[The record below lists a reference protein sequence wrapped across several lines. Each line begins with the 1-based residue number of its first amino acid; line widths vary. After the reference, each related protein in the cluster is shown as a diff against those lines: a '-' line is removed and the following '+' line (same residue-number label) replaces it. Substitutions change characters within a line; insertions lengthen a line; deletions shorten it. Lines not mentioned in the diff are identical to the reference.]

1 MVTLSENILFDI
13 ATCRK
18 HNNVYS
24 SEWKSTGAPCLIV
37 EPAGHWGV
45 HIVVVQR
52 LTPAHL
58 LQQTRELTKVSE
70 LTSSARQLM
79 KSNPSTAGQIMKDFY
94 NFFVKIKCSDGDWS
108 QHKMNCSAV
117 SGYLNMMVMYYLRLM
132 DGVGREQNINNDCPC
147 PCLQRRSWSSLHHKC
162 QRSSW
167 YTDWGISTPRSP
179 SSSHQECQL

>member
-132 DGVGREQNINNDCPC
+132 DGVGREQNINNDCPH
-147 PCLQRRSWSSLHHKC
+147 PCSSL
-162 QRSSW
+162 
-167 YTDWGISTPRSP
+167 
-179 SSSHQECQL
+179 